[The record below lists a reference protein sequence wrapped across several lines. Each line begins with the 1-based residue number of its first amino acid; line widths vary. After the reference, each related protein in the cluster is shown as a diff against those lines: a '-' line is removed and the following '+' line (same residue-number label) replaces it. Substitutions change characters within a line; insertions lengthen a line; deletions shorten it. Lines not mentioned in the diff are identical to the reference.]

1 MKEKY
6 CKKRDE
12 VCQRISDFLDKD
24 GVGEIFLTLVVMM
37 FIGGFFAINIESS
50 RQAETINQN
59 PKNYLVTLQLKN
71 DKVDSVTLRVKSETG
86 QEVRYTKKNE
96 SSIKANIS
104 QFAEKNIL
112 SLQQEQIPDS
122 FPETVSEWKG
132 KSVTVKVEW
141 KNTKKVYR
149 SELLSGGDIT
159 LYNSYEDEEIVDT
172 GQFEKTFLNS
182 K

>member
-12 VCQRISDFLDKD
+12 ICQGISDFLDKD
-24 GVGEIFLTLVVMM
+24 GIGEIFLALVVMM
-37 FIGGFFAINIESS
+37 FIGGFFAINIETS
-50 RQAETINQN
+50 RQAEVMNQH
-59 PKNYLVTLQLKN
+59 PKSYLVYLKLKN
-71 DKVDSVTLRVKSETG
+71 DKVDSVTLRVKSQAG

-96 SSIKANIS
+96 SSIKTKIA

-122 FPETVSEWKG
+122 FPETVPEWKG
-132 KSVTVKVEW
+132 KSVTIKVKW

-149 SELLSGGDIT
+149 TVPVVTGDVILSNVYD
-159 LYNSYEDEEIVDT
+159 DEETVDE
-172 GQFEKTFLNS
+172 GQFEKSFSNL

>member
-12 VCQRISDFLDKD
+12 ICQRISDFLDKD
-24 GVGEIFLTLVVMM
+24 GVGEVFLALVVMM

-50 RQAETINQN
+50 RQSEVINQH
-59 PKNYLVTLQLKN
+59 PKSYLVYLKLKN
-71 DKVDSVTLRVKSETG
+71 DKVDSVTLRVKSQTG

-96 SSIKANIS
+96 SSIKAKIS
-104 QFAEKNIL
+104 QFADKNIL
-112 SLQQEQIPDS
+112 FLQQEQIPDS
-122 FPETVSEWKG
+122 FTETIPEGKDKSITVR
-132 KSVTVKVEW
+132 VKW

-149 SELLSGGDIT
+149 SELLSGGDVT
-159 LYNSYEDEEIVDT
+159 LYNSYEDEEIIDT
-172 GQFEKTFLNS
+172 GRFEKTFSNS